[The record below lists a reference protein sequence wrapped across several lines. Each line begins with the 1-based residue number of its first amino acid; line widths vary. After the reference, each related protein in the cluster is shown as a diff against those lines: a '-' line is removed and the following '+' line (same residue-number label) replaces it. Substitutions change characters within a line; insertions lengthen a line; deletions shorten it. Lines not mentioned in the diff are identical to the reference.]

1 MRFVCPQKKRAQNI
15 VKQCTI
21 RPAQIHGEEEMAGG
35 VVLLADPITLELP
48 EEEEGEES
56 GAGGIDGCDPP
67 IWYAFNILKKMK
79 NLVNCCFT
87 RIDCNYRDCDF
98 FDLIPLLMSFIES

>member
-67 IWYAFNILKKMK
+67 IWYAFNKLEK
-79 NLVNCCFT
+79 NEKCSKFCFT
-87 RIDCNYRDCDF
+87 IIDCNYRSNF
-98 FDLIPLLMSFIES
+98 FLQSFLLSP

>member
-1 MRFVCPQKKRAQNI
+1 MDQCDLSVRKKKRAQNI

-67 IWYAFNILKKMK
+67 IWYAFNKIEKMK
-79 NLVNCCFT
+79 NVVKLFHYNSVLIIVQN
-87 RIDCNYRDCDF
+87 F
-98 FDLIPLLMSFIES
+98 FYSRFY

>member
-35 VVLLADPITLELP
+35 QVLLADPITLELP

-67 IWYAFNILKKMK
+67 IWYAFNKIEKMK
-79 NLVNCCFT
+79 NVVNCVS
-87 RIDCNYRDCDF
+87 
-98 FDLIPLLMSFIES
+98 LQ